1 MHHLRIQP
9 SEVEALPYYE
19 YFYIVRELSDMLKE
33 QQKGQKQ
40 QEEDFQEQKS
50 SFKQPQMPKMPNMG
64 SMSGGFK
71 APTMPSVKMP
81 KL

>member
-19 YFYIVRELSDMLKE
+19 YHYIVKELSDMLKE
-33 QQKGQKQ
+33 QQKGQDRQSEQMNDQMNGAKMQ
-40 QEEDFQEQKS
+40 QPKL
-50 SFKQPQMPKMPNMG
+50 PKMQDM
-64 SMSGGFK
+64 K
-71 APTMPSVKMP
+71 MPSIKMP

>member
-19 YFYIVRELSDMLKE
+19 YHYIVKELSDMLKE
-33 QQKGQKQ
+33 QQKGQDRQSEQMNDQMNGMKMQ
-40 QEEDFQEQKS
+40 QPKL
-50 SFKQPQMPKMPNMG
+50 PKMQDM
-64 SMSGGFK
+64 K
-71 APTMPSVKMP
+71 MPSIKMP

>member
-19 YFYIVRELSDMLKE
+19 YHYIVKELSDMLKE
-33 QQKGQKQ
+33 QQKGQDRQSEQMNDQMQGMKMQ
-40 QEEDFQEQKS
+40 QPKL
-50 SFKQPQMPKMPNMG
+50 PKMQDM
-64 SMSGGFK
+64 K
-71 APTMPSVKMP
+71 MPSIKMP

>member
-19 YFYIVRELSDMLKE
+19 YHYIVKELSNMLKE
-33 QQKGQKQ
+33 QQKGNDRQS
-40 QEEDFQEQKS
+40 EQMNEQMAS
-50 SFKQPQMPKMPNMG
+50 SKASMPKMPKLTQPKMP
-64 SMSGGFK
+64 SMS
-71 APTMPSVKMP
+71 MP